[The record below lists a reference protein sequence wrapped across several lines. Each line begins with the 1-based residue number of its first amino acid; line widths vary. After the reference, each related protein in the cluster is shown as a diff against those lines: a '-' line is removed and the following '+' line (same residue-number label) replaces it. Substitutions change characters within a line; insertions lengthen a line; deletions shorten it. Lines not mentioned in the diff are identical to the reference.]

1 MKLLILCTGN
11 SARSQMAEGRFKYF
25 YPDWEVYSAGTQ
37 PADRVH
43 PLAVEAMAQDGV
55 NISSYHPKSV
65 DGYLSQSFDV
75 VLTVCDNAKENC
87 PVFVGEVKH
96 RIHHSFEDPAR
107 APGSQQE
114 QLKVFQKVRDQIKE
128 FVRDFS
134 VEIIWL

>member
-1 MKLLILCTGN
+1 
-11 SARSQMAEGRFKYF
+11 MAEGRFKHF

-37 PADRVH
+37 PADKVH
-43 PLAVEAMAQDGV
+43 PLAIKVMAEDWI
-55 NISSYHPKSV
+55 NISKQFPKLV
-65 DGYLSQSFDV
+65 DKFINQFFDV
-75 VLTVCDNAKENC
+75 VLTVCDDARENC